1 MLTAVL
7 AIILFVILILPHE
20 FGHVIV
26 AKSLGVQVNEFAF
39 GMGPA
44 VWQKQGK
51 ETLYSVRIFP
61 IGGYCALEGE
71 DEESE
76 HEGAFINKPAWV
88 KILVL
93 CAGSAM
99 NVLIAVVIMSAVMG
113 YYGSATTTIAEVTA
127 DSPAAEAGLL
137 AGDRLVSVGDAPI
150 DAWADVTPAIADG
163 KETTVVVIRD
173 GEETS
178 LTVTPEESEGRYIIG
193 ITPEVTHNPVSAVRN
208 GVIMSW
214 GMTTSL
220 FDALHQIF
228 TGKVGANDLSGPVG
242 MVSLVHQTSDRGPY
256 FFLYLLS
263 FVSLNLAIFNM
274 LPFPALDGGRILFVI
289 IRLITGKAI
298 TDRME
303 AVVHTAGMILL
314 LLLMV
319 FVTQKDILRLFQ

>member
-1 MLTAVL
+1 
-7 AIILFVILILPHE
+7 
-20 FGHVIV
+20 
-26 AKSLGVQVNEFAF
+26 
-39 GMGPA
+39 
-44 VWQKQGK
+44 
-51 ETLYSVRIFP
+51 
-61 IGGYCALEGE
+61 
-71 DEESE
+71 
-76 HEGAFINKPAWV
+76 
-88 KILVL
+88 
-93 CAGSAM
+93 
-99 NVLIAVVIMSAVMG
+99 
-113 YYGSATTTIAEVTA
+113 
-127 DSPAAEAGLL
+127 
-137 AGDRLVSVGDAPI
+137 
-150 DAWADVTPAIADG
+150 
-163 KETTVVVIRD
+163 
-173 GEETS
+173 
-178 LTVTPEESEGRYIIG
+178 
-193 ITPEVTHNPVSAVRN
+193 
-208 GVIMSW
+208 MSW

-319 FVTQKDILRLFQ
+319 FVTQNDILSGGKNINQLKVLMNHTDTIFECILGGGNGSGLSVYQDFTLVRVINTRQHIHQRCFAAAVFTQQRQNFTTMNVQRNIAVGNDFITKSFRDVFQLNRCNSFHEDHPSCRPRHVMGKHRS